1 MKVLIIDDSNTIRRS
16 AEIFLKQGG
25 HEVMLAEDGFD
36 ALAKISDF
44 HPDLIFCDIL
54 MPRLDGY
61 QTCAIIKRNEKFST
75 TPVIMLSSKDGV
87 FDKARGRMVGSQEYL
102 TKPFTNCCKPCGIS
116 LDKPI
121 KENMMAIRN
130 VLIVDD
136 SKTELMFLSELLKKN
151 GFSVT
156 TAENAED
163 TYKRLAE
170 AIPDLIL
177 MDVVMPGQNGF
188 QLTRAITRD
197 PKYANVPVI
206 MCTSK
211 NQETDRVW
219 GMRQGARDY
228 ITKPVNQAELLAKI
242 KALG

>member
-1 MKVLIIDDSNTIRRS
+1 
-16 AEIFLKQGG
+16 
-25 HEVMLAEDGFD
+25 
-36 ALAKISDF
+36 
-44 HPDLIFCDIL
+44 
-54 MPRLDGY
+54 
-61 QTCAIIKRNEKFST
+61 
-75 TPVIMLSSKDGV
+75 
-87 FDKARGRMVGSQEYL
+87 
-102 TKPFTNCCKPCGIS
+102 
-116 LDKPI
+116 
-121 KENMMAIRN
+121 MAIRN

-206 MCTSK
+206 I
-211 NQETDRVW
+211 DLP
-219 GMRQGARDY
+219 
-228 ITKPVNQAELLAKI
+228 IPVPPPLWRATRLIPRA
-242 KALG
+242 ALPA

>member
-1 MKVLIIDDSNTIRRS
+1 
-16 AEIFLKQGG
+16 
-25 HEVMLAEDGFD
+25 
-36 ALAKISDF
+36 
-44 HPDLIFCDIL
+44 
-54 MPRLDGY
+54 
-61 QTCAIIKRNEKFST
+61 
-75 TPVIMLSSKDGV
+75 
-87 FDKARGRMVGSQEYL
+87 
-102 TKPFTNCCKPCGIS
+102 
-116 LDKPI
+116 
-121 KENMMAIRN
+121 MAIRN

-197 PKYANVPVI
+197 PKYANMPRDHVHE
-206 MCTSK
+206 
-211 NQETDRVW
+211 QEPGNGPGRGSDWDAICVL
-219 GMRQGARDY
+219 GNEVDPGNGLYKPGGKPGARSAAVDR
-228 ITKPVNQAELLAKI
+228 KSVV
-242 KALG
+242 